1 MDYTRL
7 GRSGLRVSRICLGT
21 DNFGTQTTEEDS
33 HRILDAALDH
43 GINMVD
49 TSDAYGW
56 RFGEGYTEQIIGRWL
71 SKGGGRREKTVL
83 ATKLY
88 GEMADWPNNGRL
100 SALHIRRA
108 CDASLRRLQTDYID
122 IYQMHHVDRD
132 TPVEEIWSAM
142 EVLRAQG
149 KIVYVGSSNHAG
161 WHVVRLQEEARRRH
175 NPGLV
180 SEQSIYSLLDR
191 TIELEVLPACIEY
204 GVGVLAWAPLSAG
217 LLGGVLEKERR
228 NQLGVPLKGARIA
241 PHRQAR
247 LAKLER
253 HRSAIEEYE
262 KLCRDIGADPAH
274 VALSWVLG
282 QPGVDGAI
290 VGPRNLDQLTGALGG
305 LTLRLDDDV
314 LARLDEIFPG
324 PGPAP
329 EAYAW

>member
-1 MDYTRL
+1 MDYRHL

-21 DNFGTQTTEEDS
+21 DNFGTQTTEEDA
-33 HRILDAALDH
+33 HLIMDAALDH
-43 GINMVD
+43 GINLVD

-71 SKGGGRREKTVL
+71 GQVGGRREKTVL

-88 GEMADWPNNGRL
+88 GEMAEWPNNGRL

-108 CDASLRRLQTDYID
+108 CEASLRRLQTDYID
-122 IYQMHHVDRD
+122 VYQMHHVDRD

-142 EVLRAQG
+142 ELLQAQG
-149 KIVYVGSSNHAG
+149 KILYVGSSNHAG
-161 WHVVRLQEEARRRH
+161 WHVARLQESARRRQGL
-175 NPGLV
+175 GLV

-191 TIELEVLPACIEY
+191 TVELEVLPACADY

-217 LLGGVLEKERR
+217 LLGGILEKERHD
-228 NQLGVPLKGARIA
+228 QLGTPLAGERIA
-241 PHRQAR
+241 PHRAAR

-253 HRSAIEEYE
+253 HRPAVAAYEE
-262 KLCRDIGADPAH
+262 LCRGLGADPAH
-274 VALSWVLG
+274 VALSWVLSR
-282 QPGVDGAI
+282 PAVDGVV
-290 VGPRNLDQLTGALGG
+290 VGPRSLEQLTGSLGALDVH
-305 LTLRLDDDV
+305 LDAET

>member
-1 MDYTRL
+1 MDYTHL

-21 DNFGTQTTEEDS
+21 DNFGTQTTEDDA
-33 HRILDAALDH
+33 HLILDAALDH

-71 SKGGGRREKTVL
+71 SKGGGRRERTVL

-142 EVLRAQG
+142 DVLRAQG

-161 WHVVRLQEEARRRH
+161 WHVARLQEEARRRH
-175 NPGLV
+175 HPGLV

-191 TIELEVLPACIEY
+191 TIELEVLPACAEY

-228 NQLGVPLKGARIA
+228 NQLGTPLKGERIA

-253 HRSAIEEYE
+253 HRPAIEEYE
-262 KLCRDIGADPAH
+262 KLCRDLGADPAH

-282 QPGVDGAI
+282 RPGVDGAI
-290 VGPRNLDQLTGALGG
+290 VGPRTLDQLTGALGG
-305 LTLRLDDDV
+305 LSLHLDADTLT
-314 LARLDEIFPG
+314 RLDEIFPG